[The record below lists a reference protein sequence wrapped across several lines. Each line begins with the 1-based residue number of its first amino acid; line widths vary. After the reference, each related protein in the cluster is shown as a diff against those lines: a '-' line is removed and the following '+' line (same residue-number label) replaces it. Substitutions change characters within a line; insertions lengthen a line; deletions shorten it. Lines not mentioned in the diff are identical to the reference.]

1 LGPVPNLLALVVL
14 LAQPSHAQRFTEITK
29 TGPFAWLRGI
39 VFRQAVG
46 PLTGGDWVQLSPV
59 DWDGDG
65 RMDLMVGSGYGD
77 LLFFRQ
83 RPDGIFEEPSGLGS
97 AETQP
102 FAFSPVRAPACPAAC
117 DWDADGDLDLLLAAG
132 TKVYLYETRTIDG
145 HASFAPGVELLAEGA
160 QPLLP
165 TEDCGIS
172 AVSPR
177 PGDRP
182 DLYISCPDG
191 RVLLSRRK
199 GDALLAPPQEIVPA
213 GDLPHPRADIADL
226 DGDGVLDLVVGTGDG
241 RAVARLGKAGADPPT
256 FEAPAP
262 LSGED
267 GRIIGPDGAPLQDL
281 APRCVD
287 WDRDGDA
294 DLLLGTRSGRVVLLE
309 RTDAAQLAVRPYLQ
323 QADAPIDAG
332 RCAAA
337 DLGDWDGDGREDLLV
352 GGEDGLLRVYLG
364 EGRAKQGVFGAEML
378 VRSPEGL
385 YRCPGGYAQPAL
397 ALHTDSAVDMLAI
410 GGGSGEVV
418 LAPRT
423 RAGLLGAQR
432 LTAGGRPLAATGLTT
447 VSTCDYD
454 LDGDTDF
461 FIGAREI
468 PGEPLTPAQPIIYLE
483 NQGRRDGPPVFTKAA
498 QIELYTSGPTGD
510 SALQE
515 ASLLRPNALSVTDWT
530 PGGNPEF
537 VVTGA
542 QGVDLFTT
550 PLARNVYPTLFLAPG
565 EGSHLLPPVYSARAA
580 LFFGHAGVLVG
591 TEAYGILCW
600 YPRAAWAEL
609 ER

>member
-1 LGPVPNLLALVVL
+1 VL
-14 LAQPSHAQRFTEITK
+14 LGVLSLLLLQPSHAQRFTEITK

-65 RMDLMVGSGYGD
+65 RMDLIVGSGYGD

-83 RPDGIFEEPSGLGS
+83 RADGVFEEPSGLGS

-132 TKVYLYETRTIDG
+132 AKVYLYETRTAEG
-145 HASFAPGVELLAEGA
+145 HATFAPGVELLAEGA

-165 TEDCGIS
+165 TEDCSIS

-182 DLYISCPDG
+182 DLYISCSDG
-191 RVLLSRRK
+191 RVLVSKRK
-199 GDALLAPPQEIVPA
+199 GDALLAAPQEIVPA
-213 GDLPHPRADIADL
+213 GDLPHARTDVADL
-226 DGDGVLDLVVGTGDG
+226 DGDGVLDLVIGTSDG
-241 RAVARLGKAGADPPT
+241 RAFARLGRAGADPPA
-256 FEAPAP
+256 FDAPAP
-262 LSGED
+262 LGGED
-267 GRIIGPDGAPLQDL
+267 GRIPSPDGAPLQDL
-281 APRCVD
+281 APRCID
-287 WDRDGDA
+287 WDRDGDV
-294 DLLLGTRSGRVVLLE
+294 DVLLGTRSGRVVLLE
-309 RTDAAQLAVRPYLQ
+309 RTEGAQLAVRPYLRQ
-323 QADAPIDAG
+323 VNAPIDPG

-337 DLGDWDGDGREDLLV
+337 DLGDWDRDGREDLIV
-352 GGEDGLLRVYLG
+352 GGEDGLLRVYLN
-364 EGRAKQGVFGAEML
+364 EGQAKGGVFGTETL

-385 YRCPGGYAQPAL
+385 YRSPGGHAQPAF
-397 ALHTDSAVDMLAI
+397 APHTDTSLDMLAV
-410 GGGSGEVV
+410 GGGSGEVY

-423 RAGLLGAQR
+423 AAGLLTPHR
-432 LTAGGRPLAATGLTT
+432 LTAGGRPLALTGLTT
-447 VSTCDYD
+447 VSSCDYD

-461 FIGAREI
+461 FIGVREV
-468 PGEPLTPAQPIIYLE
+468 PGEPLAPAQPIIYLE
-483 NQGRRDGPPVFTKAA
+483 NQGKRDGPPLFTKAA
-498 QIELYTSGPTGD
+498 QIELYTSGPTEG
-510 SALQE
+510 APLQE
-515 ASLLRPNALSVTDWT
+515 AGLLRPNALSVIDWT

-550 PLARNVYPTLFLAPG
+550 PLPRNVYPTLFLAPG
-565 EGSHLLPPVYSARAA
+565 EGSHLLPPVHSARAA
-580 LFFGHAGVLVG
+580 LFFGHTGILVG

-600 YPRAAWAEL
+600 YPRAAWEEL
-609 ER
+609 DG